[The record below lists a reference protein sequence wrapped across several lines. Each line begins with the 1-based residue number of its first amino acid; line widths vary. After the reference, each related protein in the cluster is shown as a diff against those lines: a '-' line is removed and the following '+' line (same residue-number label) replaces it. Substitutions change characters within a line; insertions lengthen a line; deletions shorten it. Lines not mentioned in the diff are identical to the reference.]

1 MAEHGYGEANA
12 RMPNAKGST
21 KHSDT
26 DSGAMGSNHGATG
39 GLKKSDEMRA
49 DVVKTPTTKNRYPHG
64 LA

>member
-1 MAEHGYGEANA
+1 MEHGSEANA

-26 DSGAMGSNHGATG
+26 DSGSMGSNHGATG
-39 GLKKSDEMRA
+39 GLKKSDSMRA
-49 DVVKTPTTKNRYPHG
+49 DVVAKPSTPNPYPNG